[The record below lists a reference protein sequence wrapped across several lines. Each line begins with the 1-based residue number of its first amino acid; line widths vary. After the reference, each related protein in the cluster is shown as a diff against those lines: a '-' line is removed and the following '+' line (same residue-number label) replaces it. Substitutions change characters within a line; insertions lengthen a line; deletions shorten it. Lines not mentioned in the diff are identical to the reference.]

1 MKNFESFLAPRFSE
15 FIAYRQHLGYSLQPM
30 RHSLLFFDRYI
41 KDKKIKPNV
50 LSPSFFLELR
60 GTLKM
65 EPKSV
70 NGRLSSIRAF
80 FDFMVRTGYYTENPL
95 KDIPRIP
102 EYSFAPFI
110 FSPEQTD
117 QLIKAVC
124 MRIRKEPRYYLRD
137 LAEYIAILLIARCGL
152 RINESVRL
160 QLHHYR
166 CREKTI
172 YIEKTKFNK
181 DRLVPVPKAAAI
193 ELDNYLSVRDA
204 FMTEDQN
211 PYLFVS
217 SRQKGLNDTR
227 LRSVFH
233 RAVNDIGIDRPRQ
246 VIGHM
251 VFGSPTPHSLRHSFA
266 VNTLKRIKERG
277 DCPQHALPVLAV
289 YIGHVSYQQTA
300 TYLKFIDADQRQGLL
315 NFASSKRENI

>member
-117 QLIKAVC
+117 HLIKAVC

-152 RINESVRL
+152 RINEPVRL

-193 ELDNYLSVRDA
+193 ELDNYLSVRNV

-233 RAVNDIGIDRPRQ
+233 RAVNDIGIDSPRQ
-246 VIGHM
+246 VIGHT

-300 TYLKFIDADQRQGLL
+300 TYLKFIDAEQRQGLL
-315 NFASSKRENI
+315 NFVSSKRENI